1 MIKYI
6 DLVQGSQE
14 WLDYRK
20 GKLTAS
26 NATAI
31 SANGAGLKTYCKSVA
46 IESLGIE
53 KLSYISA
60 DMERGNELEPI
71 AVSAY
76 EFQYS
81 LKINTIGCIE
91 NDKYPNVLASPDG
104 LIDDN
109 GGVEIKTRNDEKHL
123 SLILGETKEIPYNQI
138 QMSLLISEREWWD
151 FVSINTNFSKPIFVK
166 RIYPDEMVFD
176 KLKSGF
182 DSGNNLIKRYVTSYN
197 NYSL

>member
-6 DLVQGSQE
+6 DIQQGSQE

-31 SANGAGLKTYCKSVA
+31 GANGAGLNTYCKSVA
-46 IESLGIE
+46 IESLGVE
-53 KLSYISA
+53 KTNYINA

-71 AVSAY
+71 AISAY

-81 LKINTIGCIE
+81 LKIDTVGCIE
-91 NDKYPNVLASPDG
+91 NDKYQNVLASPDG
-104 LIDDN
+104 LIGND
-109 GGVEIKTRNDEKHL
+109 GGCEIKAKNDEKHL
-123 SLILGETKEIPYNQI
+123 SLIIGETKEIPYNQI

-151 FVSINTNFSKPIFVK
+151 FISINTNFSKPLFVK
-166 RIYPDEMVFD
+166 RIYPDTVYFN
-176 KLKSGF
+176 KLKTGF
-182 DSGNNLIKRYVTSYN
+182 ETGRKLINEYIKKYN
-197 NYSL
+197 EYSL